1 MEVFVGSYRCCFTKR
16 RTIAL
21 SLETRKFVTMTTWTK
36 TSRIA
41 RAAAGLLAAAL
52 TVGMA
57 GFAGATA
64 ASAAEPTYQTYSFEL
79 SGLPTHNDGLKSSA
93 LGIVAV
99 NSDKDVPTAVLNNG
113 TTTKDKHTTET
124 KYVGV
129 KPGEYNV
136 TYTATGDQ
144 LKTAQVGVYPGS
156 RTTDGIF
163 TSDPTAGQYT
173 SFSLTIKGNQSGT
186 NVESETVDLKAG
198 AYLTVLGNE
207 KGGTIH
213 LTATTPTQPATK
225 TAAIVDKNGNGFTN
239 NKTTLKVNE
248 ELGLSAKLENVNKT
262 DIEWD
267 IEQTDTDKVLEFVDM
282 GADPATDVRVK
293 AKKAGE
299 AIVTL
304 TGKKGTAAEGV
315 SAKLTV
321 TVTADQPTQPK
332 DVLSGFSAAE
342 RTYLETSYW
351 TFPEQQ
357 DTSKGFDGWAATTT
371 VYTKLTDAQLK
382 GLHNSVPGYSAQ
394 DAEKLFHYTAANGTD
409 QGGAKFAVY
418 KNGKAVHSYD
428 DFDTQTVTYTGRE
441 SGATVTYVF
450 TTLDKVVLEQNNN
463 NGNNNQK
470 PNGETNDKKPAVNAG
485 KTTTPTTG
493 NNANAPKSNALAKT
507 GTNVAAGVVAALAL
521 LGVGGA
527 LMLRRRSLND

>member
-1 MEVFVGSYRCCFTKR
+1 
-16 RTIAL
+16 
-21 SLETRKFVTMTTWTK
+21 MTTWTK

-57 GFAGATA
+57 GFAGTTA
-64 ASAAEPTYQTYSFEL
+64 ASAAEPTYQTYDFAL
-79 SGLPTHNDGLKSSA
+79 SGLPTHNDGLKSSS

-144 LKTAQVGVYPGS
+144 LKTAQVGMYPGS
-156 RTTDGIF
+156 RTADGIF
-163 TSDPTAGQYT
+163 TSDPNAGKYS
-173 SFSLTIKGNQSGT
+173 SFSLTVKGNQSGT
-186 NVESETVDLKAG
+186 SVESKTVDLKAG

-213 LTATTPTQPATK
+213 LTATTPTEPAAK
-225 TAAIVDKNGNGFTN
+225 SAAIVGKDGNGFTN
-239 NKTTLKVNE
+239 NTTTLKVNE
-248 ELGLSAKLENVNKT
+248 ELGLSAKLENVDKA
-262 DIEWD
+262 DFDWA
-267 IEQTDTDKVLEFVDM
+267 IEQTDKVLEFVDM
-282 GADPATDVRVK
+282 GANPATDVRVK
-293 AKKAGE
+293 AVKAGK
-299 AIVTL
+299 ATVTL

-321 TVTADQPTQPK
+321 TVTATEPEQPTQPK

-418 KNGKAVHSYD
+418 KNGKAVRSYD

-463 NGNNNQK
+463 NGNNGQK

>member
-1 MEVFVGSYRCCFTKR
+1 
-16 RTIAL
+16 
-21 SLETRKFVTMTTWTK
+21 MTTWMK

-52 TVGMA
+52 TVGIA
-57 GFAGATA
+57 GFAGTTA

-79 SGLPTHNDGLKSSA
+79 SGLPTHNDIMKTSA

-99 NSDKDVPTAVLNNG
+99 NSDKDVPKAVLNDG
-113 TTTKDKHTTET
+113 TTTKHTIET

-144 LKTAQVGVYPGS
+144 LKTAQVGMYPGS
-156 RTTDGIF
+156 RTVDGIF
-163 TSDPTAGQYT
+163 TSDPDAGKYS
-173 SFSLTIKGNQSGT
+173 SFSLTVKGNQSGNT
-186 NVESETVDLKAG
+186 VESKTVDLKAG
-198 AYLTVLGNE
+198 AYLSVLGNA

-213 LTATTPTQPATK
+213 LTATTPTEPAAK
-225 TAAIVDKNGNGFTN
+225 SAAIVGKDGNGFTN
-239 NKTTLKVNE
+239 NTTTLKVNE
-248 ELGLSAKLENVNKT
+248 ELGLSAKLENVDKA
-262 DIEWD
+262 DFDWD
-267 IEQTDTDKVLEFVDM
+267 IEQTDKVLEFVDM
-282 GADPATDVRVK
+282 GANPATDVRVK
-293 AKKAGE
+293 AKKAGT
-299 AIVTL
+299 ATVTL

-321 TVTADQPTQPK
+321 TVTADQPTQPEQPK
-332 DVLSGFSAAE
+332 DVLSGFSKAE
-342 RTYLETSYW
+342 RVYLEASYW

-409 QGGAKFAVY
+409 QGGAKYAVY
-418 KNGKAVHSYD
+418 KDGKTVRSYD

-463 NGNNNQK
+463 NGDNGQK
-470 PNGETNDKKPAVNAG
+470 PNGETNDKKPV
-485 KTTTPTTG
+485 
-493 NNANAPKSNALAKT
+493 NAPKSNALAKT
-507 GTNVAAGVVAALAL
+507 GANVAAVVAAAAIL

-527 LMLRRRSLND
+527 LMLRRRSLNA